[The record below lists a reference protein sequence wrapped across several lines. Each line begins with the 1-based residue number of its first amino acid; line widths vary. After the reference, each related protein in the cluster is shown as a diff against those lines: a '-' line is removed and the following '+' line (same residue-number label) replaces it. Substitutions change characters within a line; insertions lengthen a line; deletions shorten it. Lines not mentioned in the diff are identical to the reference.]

1 MKRILVVDDNPKN
14 IQVVS
19 NILSKENY
27 EIEYA
32 QNGEEAV
39 EIVEEE
45 YFDLILMDVMM
56 PKMDGYEACG
66 KIKAMSLKSGIP
78 VIFLTSRTDADGIAK
93 GFKSGG
99 VDYIFKPFNV
109 EELLARVKTHIAL
122 KDAREELFKKN
133 QNQQESLIYAQRIQR
148 ALLPSDQ
155 TVRKFFPDHFII
167 YLPKDIVSGD
177 FYWMRQIGSK
187 IIVAIADCTGHGVPG
202 ALMSM
207 LGISMLNDICNKIEK
222 PSSIL
227 NQMRARL
234 SKSWKRES
242 GYVKMMDGMDIAIA
256 IIDLKNQVMEYAG
269 ALTSSLIVRGDELIE
284 IKGDNM
290 SVDSSQ
296 SLQDFTDQEIALH
309 KNDKLYFYSD
319 GYADQFGG
327 KDYKRFKSKNLRNL
341 ILHLR
346 NCSMDEQK
354 KKLIEVH
361 QKWKGDNE
369 SIDDILIFGLQI
381 M

>member
-1 MKRILVVDDNPKN
+1 
-14 IQVVS
+14 
-19 NILSKENY
+19 
-27 EIEYA
+27 
-32 QNGEEAV
+32 
-39 EIVEEE
+39 
-45 YFDLILMDVMM
+45 
-56 PKMDGYEACG
+56 
-66 KIKAMSLKSGIP
+66 
-78 VIFLTSRTDADGIAK
+78 
-93 GFKSGG
+93 
-99 VDYIFKPFNV
+99 
-109 EELLARVKTHIAL
+109 
-122 KDAREELFKKN
+122 
-133 QNQQESLIYAQRIQR
+133 
-148 ALLPSDQ
+148 
-155 TVRKFFPDHFII
+155 
-167 YLPKDIVSGD
+167 
-177 FYWMRQIGSK
+177 MRQIGSK

>member
-155 TVRKFFPDHFII
+155 TVRKFSQIILLFICQKI
-167 YLPKDIVSGD
+167 LLAEI
-177 FYWMRQIGSK
+177 FIG
-187 IIVAIADCTGHGVPG
+187 C
-202 ALMSM
+202 
-207 LGISMLNDICNKIEK
+207 
-222 PSSIL
+222 
-227 NQMRARL
+227 
-234 SKSWKRES
+234 
-242 GYVKMMDGMDIAIA
+242 VK
-256 IIDLKNQVMEYAG
+256 
-269 ALTSSLIVRGDELIE
+269 
-284 IKGDNM
+284 
-290 SVDSSQ
+290 
-296 SLQDFTDQEIALH
+296 
-309 KNDKLYFYSD
+309 
-319 GYADQFGG
+319 
-327 KDYKRFKSKNLRNL
+327 
-341 ILHLR
+341 
-346 NCSMDEQK
+346 
-354 KKLIEVH
+354 
-361 QKWKGDNE
+361 
-369 SIDDILIFGLQI
+369 
-381 M
+381 